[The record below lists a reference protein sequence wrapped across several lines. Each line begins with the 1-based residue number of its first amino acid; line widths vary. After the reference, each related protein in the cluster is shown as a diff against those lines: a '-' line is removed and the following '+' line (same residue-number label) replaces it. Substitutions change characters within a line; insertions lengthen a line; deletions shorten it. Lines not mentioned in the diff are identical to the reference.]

1 MRVIVKKWGNSA
13 AVRIP
18 SGIMEAA
25 QIALDD
31 ACDMR
36 EQDGEIVM
44 TPVRTDKVDLENL
57 LQATTAENLHAEV
70 DFGNVVGKESL

>member
-25 QIALDD
+25 QITLDD
-31 ACDMR
+31 ALDMR
-36 EQDGEIVM
+36 EQDGEIVI
-44 TPVRTDKVDLENL
+44 TPIRTDMVDLEKL
-57 LQATTAENLHAEV
+57 LQAITADNLHAGV
-70 DFGNVVGKESL
+70 DFGSVAGKESL